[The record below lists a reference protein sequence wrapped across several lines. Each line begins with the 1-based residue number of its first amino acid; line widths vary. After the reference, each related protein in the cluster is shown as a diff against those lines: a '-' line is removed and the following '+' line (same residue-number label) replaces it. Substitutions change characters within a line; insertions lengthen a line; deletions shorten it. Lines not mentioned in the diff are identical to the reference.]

1 MNKTSNRVLKLSQNL
16 KFLEVNDKVSICYN
30 KNAFKPVLLPN
41 TVRENYLKG
50 LREINN
56 PDENIVK
63 MFINNYIGYF
73 DNELN
78 KEEIYADLKKDYDE
92 KGSTLNVRFIPS
104 YNCDKNCSYCLI
116 QNIRHKMKEVF
127 DLNYLDNLKNLIN
140 IYKENN
146 PNLNRVSATIIGG
159 EPTLDK
165 NWEITKK
172 FIEEIN
178 KYFNKKEHILVTNG
192 YGVNESLLKEFK
204 DMGGKSVY
212 LSYDLRGN
220 VIDDSEPE
228 SKSNFI
234 KFRELCLLVI
244 NNGVSLTV
252 DFKCNKNT
260 NINDEMKLFLDN
272 LILLDSSIN
281 IVASK
286 IVSQKEYDVLESPQ
300 CQRYELVDLKD
311 EEILPVYYEFINLYP
326 YNFSYPRQFEIMIY
340 RCSTAS
346 MKSFVVFPNGKV
358 SLCGKLYSSN
368 PDNIPYI
375 YDFKTNKFD
384 EKLTKSYCKTTFDD
398 EECKECE
405 YSLICGG
412 KCPFKKGKCDKEK
425 INVELLLEIYKNNIK
440 RQLEKR

>member
-1 MNKTSNRVLKLSQNL
+1 MNKISNQVLKLSQNL
-16 KFLEVNDKVSICYN
+16 KFLEVNEKVSICYN

-41 TVRENYLKG
+41 SVRENYLNG

-63 MFINNYIGYF
+63 MFTNNYIGFF
-73 DNELN
+73 DKELT
-78 KEEIYADLKKDYDE
+78 KEEIYSKLKQDYDKKE
-92 KGSTLNVRFIPS
+92 STLNVRFIPS

-116 QNIRHKMKEVF
+116 QNIRGQMKESF
-127 DLNYLDNLKNLIN
+127 DLSYLDNLKNLVD
-140 IYKENN
+140 IYKKST
-146 PNLNRVSATIIGG
+146 PNLNKVSATIIGG

-165 NWEITKK
+165 NWDITKK
-172 FIEEIN
+172 FINELN
-178 KYFNKKEHILVTNG
+178 KYFDKKEHVLVTNG

-220 VIDDSEPE
+220 VMDDSEPE
-228 SKSNFI
+228 SKSNFE
-234 KFRELCLLVI
+234 KFKSLCLLVV

-252 DFKCNKNT
+252 DFKCNKDT
-260 NINDEMKLFLDN
+260 KINETVKSFLDN
-272 LILLDSSIN
+272 LISLDSSIN

-300 CQRYELVDLKD
+300 CQRYELVDLK
-311 EEILPVYYEFINLYP
+311 EEDILPVYYEFINLYP

-340 RCSTAS
+340 RCSTVS

-375 YDFKTNKFD
+375 YDFKTSEFNF
-384 EKLTKSYCKTTFDD
+384 ELTESFCKTVLDD

-425 INVELLLEIYKNNIK
+425 INVELLLEIYKSNIK
-440 RQLEKR
+440 RQLNKK